1 MAEGRA
7 ALIHRQGEVEQV
19 RVADADR
26 CSVLSRLSLNSHNSR
41 RFSLDNVIGSVC
53 SGCGGV
59 TGVRARPA
67 AVFADHLA
75 GARLAG
81 GLRFYS

>member
-7 ALIHRQGEVEQV
+7 ALIHRQGEVERV

-26 CSVLSRLSLNSHNSR
+26 CSVLSRRSLNSNSR

-53 SGCGGV
+53 SVCGGV

-67 AVFADHLA
+67 AVFADHL
-75 GARLAG
+75 GGQAG

>member
-7 ALIHRQGEVEQV
+7 PLIHRQGEVERV
-19 RVADADR
+19 RVADANR
-26 CSVLSRLSLNSHNSR
+26 CSVLSRLSLSSHNSG
-41 RFSLDNVIGSVC
+41 RFSLDNVIGLVCSVC
-53 SGCGGV
+53 GGL
-59 TGVRARPA
+59 TGVRAQP
-67 AVFADHLA
+67 VFADHFA